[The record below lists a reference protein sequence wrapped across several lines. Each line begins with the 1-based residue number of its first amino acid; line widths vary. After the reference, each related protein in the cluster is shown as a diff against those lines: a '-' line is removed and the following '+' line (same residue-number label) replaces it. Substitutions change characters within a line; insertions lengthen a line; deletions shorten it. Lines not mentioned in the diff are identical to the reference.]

1 MAKSSRLGCTLEN
14 FFLGHLE
21 TVIFKQPSSTHLKM
35 YFVNYVY
42 DVLAVFDDDKCD
54 SFLNVLNTEHKNLQ
68 FTEKKS

>member
-1 MAKSSRLGCTLEN
+1 
-14 FFLGHLE
+14 
-21 TVIFKQPSSTHLKM
+21 M

-68 FTEKKS
+68 FTEEKS